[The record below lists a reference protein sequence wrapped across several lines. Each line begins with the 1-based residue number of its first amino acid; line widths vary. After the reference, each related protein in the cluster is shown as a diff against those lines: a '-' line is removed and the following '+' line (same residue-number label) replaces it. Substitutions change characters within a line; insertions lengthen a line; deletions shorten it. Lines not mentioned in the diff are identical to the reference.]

1 MRAAWGLTWFWSV
14 CEDVSG
20 GRARGQGALVLK
32 LKGRGQHRHQQEQ
45 SRAFNGGDTRLEEEG
60 GAAQEHVVIRL

>member
-1 MRAAWGLTWFWSV
+1 M
-14 CEDVSG
+14 SG